1 MWRRSQEGPDDAQ
14 GWTVVSEAD
23 LLARRFEEN
32 RSRLRAVAQRML
44 GSTAEA
50 EDAVQDTWLRL
61 SRADV
66 EGIDNLPGWLTT
78 TVGRVCLDR
87 LRARTTRP
95 EQPWETAGPEPGSSD
110 VDPVD
115 PEREAVLTESVGRAL
130 LVVLDTLAPTE
141 RFVFVLHDMF
151 AVSFEEIA
159 AVVERSPAAVRQIA
173 SRARR
178 RVQQGGDVR
187 ETDPARQRR
196 VVEAFLAASREGRFD
211 DLVSLLDPHVV
222 LRADPVAAG
231 LGSAAETRGSAAI
244 ASFFNGRAEAAL
256 PAYVDGVPGAVVE
269 LGGGNRLAL
278 SFIVTDRIIG
288 IEVVA
293 DPAQLASLDLVVGE
307 AKSR

>member
-1 MWRRSQEGPDDAQ
+1 MI
-14 GWTVVSEAD
+14 EAD

-32 RSRLRAVAQRML
+32 RSRLRAVAHRML
-44 GSTAEA
+44 GSGTEA

-66 EGIDNLPGWLTT
+66 AGIDNLPGWLTT

-87 LRARTTRP
+87 LRTRTARP
-95 EQPWETAGPEPGSSD
+95 EQPWGTAAPEPDPTDGA
-110 VDPVD
+110 PVD

-159 AVVERSPAAVRQIA
+159 AVVDRSPAAVRQIA

-178 RVQQGGDVR
+178 RVHQSGTVR

-211 DLVSLLDPHVV
+211 DLVNLLDPHVV
-222 LRADPVAAG
+222 MRADPVAAG
-231 LGSAAETRGSAAI
+231 LGSAAETRGSATI
-244 ASFFNGRAEAAL
+244 AGFFNGRAQGAS
-256 PAYVDGVPGAVVE
+256 PAYVDGMPGAVVE
-269 LGGGNRLAL
+269 LGGDARLAL

-293 DPAQLASLDLVVGE
+293 DPAQLATLDLIVG
-307 AKSR
+307 

>member
-1 MWRRSQEGPDDAQ
+1 M
-14 GWTVVSEAD
+14 SEAD

-32 RSRLRAVAQRML
+32 RSRLRAVAHRML
-44 GSTAEA
+44 GSDTEA

-61 SRADV
+61 SRADIA
-66 EGIDNLPGWLTT
+66 GIDNLPGWLTT

-87 LRARTTRP
+87 LRTRTTRP
-95 EQPWETAGPEPGSSD
+95 EQPWDTATPEPDPSD
-110 VDPVD
+110 GGPVD
-115 PEREAVLTESVGRAL
+115 PEREAMLTESVGRAL
-130 LVVLDTLAPTE
+130 LVVLDTLAPTD

-159 AVVERSPAAVRQIA
+159 AVVDRSPAAVRQIA

-178 RVQQGGDVR
+178 RVHQGGTVR
-187 ETDPARQRR
+187 ETDPARQRQ

-222 LRADPVAAG
+222 MRADPVAAG
-231 LGSAAETRGSAAI
+231 LGSAAETHGSAAI
-244 ASFFNGRAEAAL
+244 AGFFNGRAQAAS
-256 PAYVDGVPGAVVE
+256 PAYVDGVPGAVVN
-269 LGGGNRLAL
+269 LGGDLRLAI

-293 DPAQLASLDLVVGE
+293 DPTQLATLDLTVG
-307 AKSR
+307 

>member
-1 MWRRSQEGPDDAQ
+1 M
-14 GWTVVSEAD
+14 SEAD

-32 RSRLRAVAQRML
+32 RSRLRAVAHRML
-44 GSTAEA
+44 GSGTEA

-66 EGIDNLPGWLTT
+66 AGIDNLPGWLTT

-87 LRARTTRP
+87 LRTRTSRP
-95 EQPWETAGPEPGSSD
+95 EQPWATATPEPDPSD
-110 VDPVD
+110 GGPVD
-115 PEREAVLTESVGRAL
+115 PEREAMLTESVGRAL
-130 LVVLDTLAPTE
+130 LVVLDTLAPTD

-159 AVVERSPAAVRQIA
+159 AVVDRSPAAVRQIA

-178 RVQQGGDVR
+178 RVHQDGTVR

-222 LRADPVAAG
+222 MRADPVAAG
-231 LGSAAETRGSAAI
+231 LGSAAETHGSAAI
-244 ASFFNGRAEAAL
+244 AGFFNGRAQAAS
-256 PAYVDGVPGAVVE
+256 PAYVDGVPGAVVN
-269 LGGGNRLAL
+269 LGGDLRLAI

-293 DPAQLASLDLVVGE
+293 DPAQLATLDLTVG
-307 AKSR
+307 

>member
-1 MWRRSQEGPDDAQ
+1 M
-14 GWTVVSEAD
+14 SEAD

-32 RSRLRAVAQRML
+32 RSRLRAVAHRML
-44 GSTAEA
+44 GSGTEA

-61 SRADV
+61 SRADIA
-66 EGIDNLPGWLTT
+66 GIDNLPGWLTT

-87 LRARTTRP
+87 LRTRTTRP
-95 EQPWETAGPEPGSSD
+95 EQPWDTATSEPDPSD
-110 VDPVD
+110 GGPVD
-115 PEREAVLTESVGRAL
+115 PEREAMLTESVGRAL
-130 LVVLDTLAPTE
+130 LVVLDTLAPTD

-159 AVVERSPAAVRQIA
+159 AVVDRSPAAVRQIA

-178 RVQQGGDVR
+178 RVHQDGTVR
-187 ETDPARQRR
+187 ETDPARQRQ

-222 LRADPVAAG
+222 MRADPVAAG
-231 LGSAAETRGSAAI
+231 LGSAAETHGSAAI
-244 ASFFNGRAEAAL
+244 AGFFNGRAQAAS
-256 PAYVDGVPGAVVE
+256 PAYVDGVPGAVVN
-269 LGGGNRLAL
+269 LGGDLRLAI

-293 DPAQLASLDLVVGE
+293 DPTQLATLDLTVG
-307 AKSR
+307 

>member
-1 MWRRSQEGPDDAQ
+1 MN
-14 GWTVVSEAD
+14 EAD

-32 RSRLRAVAQRML
+32 RSRLRTIAHRIL
-44 GSTAEA
+44 GSGTEA

-66 EGIDNLPGWLTT
+66 TGIDNLPGWLTT

-87 LRARTTRP
+87 LRARTARP
-95 EQPWETAGPEPGSSD
+95 EQLWDRAAPEPDPIDGA
-110 VDPVD
+110 PVD
-115 PEREAVLTESVGRAL
+115 PEGEAVLTESVGRAL

-159 AVVERSPAAVRQIA
+159 AVVDRSPAAVRQIA

-178 RVQQGGDVR
+178 RVHQVGTVR

-222 LRADPVAAG
+222 MRADPVAASM
-231 LGSAAETRGSAAI
+231 GSAAETRGSAVI
-244 ASFFNGRAEAAL
+244 AGFFNGRAQGAA
-256 PAYVDGVPGAVVE
+256 PAYVDGMPGAVVGFDGIVK
-269 LGGGNRLAL
+269 LVV

-293 DPAQLASLDLVVGE
+293 DPAQLATLDVTVG
-307 AKSR
+307 

>member
-1 MWRRSQEGPDDAQ
+1 MRD
-14 GWTVVSEAD
+14 TD

-32 RSRLRAVAQRML
+32 RSRLGAVAQRML
-44 GSTAEA
+44 GSDAEA

-66 EGIDNLPGWLTT
+66 DAIDNLPGWLTT

-87 LRARTTRP
+87 LRARAVRP
-95 EQPWETAGPEPGSSD
+95 EQPWDTAGPEPAGAGGG
-110 VDPVD
+110 DPAESVD

-151 AVSFEEIA
+151 AVSFDEIA
-159 AVVERSPAAVRQIA
+159 AVVDRSPAAVRQIA

-178 RVQQGGDVR
+178 RVQRDSAAP
-187 ETDPARQRR
+187 ETDRTRQRQ

-222 LRADPVAAG
+222 MHADPVAATM
-231 LGSAAETRGSAAI
+231 GSTPEARGSAVI
-244 ASFFNGRAEAAL
+244 AGFFNGRAQGAT
-256 PAYVDGVPGAVVE
+256 PAYVDGAPGALVVVD
-269 LGGGNRLAL
+269 GQVRLAL

-293 DPAQLASLDLVVGE
+293 DPTQLAALDLVPGAAE
-307 AKSR
+307 SR

>member
-1 MWRRSQEGPDDAQ
+1 MSD
-14 GWTVVSEAD
+14 AD

-32 RSRLRAVAQRML
+32 RPRLRAVAQRML
-44 GSTAEA
+44 GSGAEA

-66 EGIDNLPGWLTT
+66 TGIDNLAGWLTT
-78 TVGRVCLDR
+78 SVGRVCLDR
-87 LRARTTRP
+87 LRTRTTRP
-95 EQPWETAGPEPGSSD
+95 EQPWDTAGPEPDSTEGG
-110 VDPVD
+110 PVD
-115 PEREAVLTESVGRAL
+115 PEREAMLAESVGRAL

-159 AVVERSPAAVRQIA
+159 AVVDRTPAAVRQIA

-178 RVQQGGDVR
+178 RVHQDGTVG

-222 LRADPVAAG
+222 MRADPVAVG

-244 ASFFNGRAEAAL
+244 AGFFNGRAQGAV
-256 PAYVDGVPGAVVE
+256 PAYVDGLPGAVVQIGRE
-269 LGGGNRLAL
+269 ARLTL

-293 DPAQLASLDLVVGE
+293 DPAQLATLEVTSAE
-307 AKSR
+307 AQRR

>member
-1 MWRRSQEGPDDAQ
+1 M
-14 GWTVVSEAD
+14 SEAD
-23 LLARRFEEN
+23 RLARRFEEN
-32 RSRLRAVAQRML
+32 RPRLWAVAQRML
-44 GSTAEA
+44 GSGAEA

-66 EGIDNLPGWLTT
+66 AGIDNLPGWLTT

-87 LRARTTRP
+87 LRTRTARP
-95 EQPWETAGPEPGSSD
+95 EQPWDDAGPEPD
-110 VDPVD
+110 PTDPAPVD
-115 PEREAVLTESVGRAL
+115 PEREALLAESIGRAL

-141 RFVFVLHDMF
+141 RFVYVLHDMF

-159 AVVERSPAAVRQIA
+159 AVVDRTPVAVRQIA

-178 RVQQGGDVR
+178 RVHQGGTFR
-187 ETDPARQRR
+187 EVDPTRQRR

-222 LRADPVAAG
+222 MRADPVAAG

-244 ASFFNGRAEAAL
+244 AGFFNGRAEGAV
-256 PAYVDGVPGAVVE
+256 PAYVDGLPGAVVE
-269 LGGGNRLAL
+269 LGDGGRLAL

-293 DPAQLASLDLVVGE
+293 DPVHLVMLDLAVE
-307 AKSR
+307 

>member
-1 MWRRSQEGPDDAQ
+1 M
-14 GWTVVSEAD
+14 SEAD

-32 RSRLRAVAQRML
+32 RSRLRAVAHRML
-44 GSTAEA
+44 GSGTEA

-66 EGIDNLPGWLTT
+66 AGIDNLPGWLTT

-87 LRARTTRP
+87 LRTHTSRP
-95 EQPWETAGPEPGSSD
+95 EQPWDTATPEPDPSD
-110 VDPVD
+110 GGPVD
-115 PEREAVLTESVGRAL
+115 PEREAMLTESVGRAL
-130 LVVLDTLAPTE
+130 LVVLDTLAPTD

-159 AVVERSPAAVRQIA
+159 AVVDRSPAAVRQIA

-178 RVQQGGDVR
+178 RVHQDGTVR
-187 ETDPARQRR
+187 ETDPARQRQ

-222 LRADPVAAG
+222 MRADPVAAG
-231 LGSAAETRGSAAI
+231 LGSAAETHGSAAI
-244 ASFFNGRAEAAL
+244 AGFFNGRAQAAS
-256 PAYVDGVPGAVVE
+256 PAYVDGVPGAVVN
-269 LGGGNRLAL
+269 LGGDLRLAI

-293 DPAQLASLDLVVGE
+293 DPAQLATLDLTVG
-307 AKSR
+307 

>member
-1 MWRRSQEGPDDAQ
+1 MI
-14 GWTVVSEAD
+14 EAD

-32 RSRLRAVAQRML
+32 RSRLRAVAHRML
-44 GSTAEA
+44 GSDAEA

-66 EGIDNLPGWLTT
+66 AGIDNLPGWLTT

-87 LRARTTRP
+87 LRTRTAHP
-95 EQPWETAGPEPGSSD
+95 EQPWDTAAPEPD
-110 VDPVD
+110 PTDAAPVD
-115 PEREAVLTESVGRAL
+115 PERAAMLTESVGRAL

-141 RFVFVLHDMF
+141 RFVLVLHDMF

-159 AVVERSPAAVRQIA
+159 AVVDRSPAAVRQIA

-178 RVQQGGDVR
+178 RVHQGGTVR
-187 ETDPARQRR
+187 ETDPARQRQ

-222 LRADPVAAG
+222 MRADPVAASM
-231 LGSAAETRGSAAI
+231 GSAAETHGSAVI
-244 ASFFNGRAEAAL
+244 AGFFNGRAQGAT
-256 PAYVDGVPGAVVE
+256 PAYVDGLPGAVVE
-269 LGGGNRLAL
+269 RGGGVRLAL

-293 DPAQLASLDLVVGE
+293 DPAQLATLDLVVG
-307 AKSR
+307 